1 MAPVSRGHFYCLLG
15 MTAGMTWAGPIEFS
29 TGEIIAI
36 LLVLALASLVLP
48 VLAGVVAVVLYRRRT
63 PEVERT
69 GRAATLEF
77 LKWGAI
83 TFVSQFVIGWAV
95 SGIA

>member
-1 MAPVSRGHFYCLLG
+1 MTGVLSFAPV
-15 MTAGMTWAGPIEFS
+15 AGPIEFS
-29 TGEIIAI
+29 TGEIVVI
-36 LLVLALASLVLP
+36 LLALVLGSLVLP
-48 VLAGVVAVVLYRRRT
+48 VLAGVVAVVAYRRRT
-63 PEVERT
+63 PETERV

-83 TFVSQFVIGWAV
+83 TFVTQFVVGWLI